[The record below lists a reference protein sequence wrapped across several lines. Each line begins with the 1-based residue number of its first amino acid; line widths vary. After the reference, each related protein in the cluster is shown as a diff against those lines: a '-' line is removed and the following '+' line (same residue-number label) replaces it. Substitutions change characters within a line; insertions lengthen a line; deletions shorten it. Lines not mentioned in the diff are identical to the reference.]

1 MYYNI
6 HRLGVTNSIVVNYDG
21 RELPNV
27 FTSFDR
33 VLLDAPCSGLGVIAK
48 DQSIKLNRVIIN
60 YKRKNINKKKKEKQT
75 KNLPQILQILKNFFK
90 F

>member
-6 HRLGVTNSIVVNYDG
+6 QRLGVTNSIVVNYDG
-21 RELPNV
+21 RDIQKV

-48 DQSIKLNRVIIN
+48 DQSIKLNRVNKI
-60 YKRKNINKKKKEKQT
+60 KLKKNKLIKFKK
-75 KNLPQILQILKNFFK
+75 I
-90 F
+90 